1 METMT
6 ITLQLPDGLKAWLT
20 TEGAPLFRSAT
31 QQAAYLCSEYLK
43 RASKTSGQPSKNGT
57 KRVHPE
63 EETPSHDAASV
74 GPASWDRA

>member
-6 ITLQLPDGLKAWLT
+6 ITLQLPDGLKVWLT

-43 RASKTSGQPSKNGT
+43 RTYKTSTSVPRSGT
-57 KRVHPE
+57 
-63 EETPSHDAASV
+63 DARFDTMVSAHSATTR
-74 GPASWDRA
+74 G